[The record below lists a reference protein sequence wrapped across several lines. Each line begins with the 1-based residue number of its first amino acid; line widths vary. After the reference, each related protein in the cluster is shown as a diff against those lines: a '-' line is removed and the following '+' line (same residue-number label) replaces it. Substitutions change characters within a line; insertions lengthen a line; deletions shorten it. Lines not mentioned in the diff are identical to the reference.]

1 MKLSFLE
8 RVIAPISPNY
18 ALNRVRARAALEL
31 FTEKR
36 RFDGASKSP
45 RFSGWK
51 RPGTNADS
59 AILGSLSTLR
69 NGSRDLTRN
78 NPWAAKALKVI
89 ANNTVGTGIKG
100 QLVGRNKT
108 QTKRL
113 QSKWTKWT
121 GTTAIDLDGKM
132 DLVAIENLVITTVAE
147 SGEAIIRRAAV
158 KPDSKNP
165 IPFKI
170 QVLEPDFI
178 DTFKNETL
186 SNGKYIQ
193 DGIEFNN
200 RGEVLAYW
208 LYDRHPGETK
218 TFFWNNLKST
228 RYPARS

>member
-1 MKLSFLE
+1 MKLSLFE
-8 RVIAPISPNY
+8 RAIAPFSPSF
-18 ALNRVRARAALEL
+18 ALSRVRARAALEI

-36 RFDGASKSP
+36 RFDGASRGP

-59 AILGSLSTLR
+59 AISSSITALR

-121 GTTAIDLDGKM
+121 LS
-132 DLVAIENLVITTVAE
+132 L
-147 SGEAIIRRAAV
+147 
-158 KPDSKNP
+158 SK
-165 IPFKI
+165 
-170 QVLEPDFI
+170 
-178 DTFKNETL
+178 T
-186 SNGKYIQ
+186 
-193 DGIEFNN
+193 
-200 RGEVLAYW
+200 W
-208 LYDRHPGETK
+208 
-218 TFFWNNLKST
+218 
-228 RYPARS
+228 